1 MVLFRRIEKIVN
13 VDNKFAHIIVNLKV
27 DNKIVENISREI
39 DKENYSQ
46 NCFCIEYDYDYSKDR
61 LYNVDSIEY
70 YYIDI
75 ARQKHY
81 FSCNYLEL
89 KLIEK
94 LTLINVKKILRNKN
108 KYSNVEFDMI

>member
-61 LYNVDSIEY
+61 YANASNIETS
-70 YYIDI
+70 DNTVNG
-75 ARQKHY
+75 A
-81 FSCNYLEL
+81 
-89 KLIEK
+89 
-94 LTLINVKKILRNKN
+94 LTYEVNSYAQGRYASEADVSTEEVHPPFYTVYMWKRTG
-108 KYSNVEFDMI
+108 